1 MNKDRTTYYA
11 IKRLKELA
19 RYELNGLNGINLYK
33 DTVSIEFSNGM
44 QFQLSNKEIKR
55 QSLLFLEGEIQSILD
70 T

>member
-11 IKRLKELA
+11 IKRLTELA

>member
-11 IKRLKELA
+11 IKRLTELA
-19 RYELNGLNGINLYK
+19 NYELNGLNGINLYK